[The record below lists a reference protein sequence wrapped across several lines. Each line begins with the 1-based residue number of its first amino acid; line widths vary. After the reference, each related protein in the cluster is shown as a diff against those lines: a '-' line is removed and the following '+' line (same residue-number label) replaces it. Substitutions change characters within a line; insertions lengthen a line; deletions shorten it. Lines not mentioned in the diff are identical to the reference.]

1 MIDVPAESEAGPRP
15 AAAVPP
21 GPEGSATRRSP
32 RAALR
37 RLSAIE
43 ELSVIAA
50 LVALVLVIGAFH
62 PDFLYRDQLIDVVRQ
77 AAFIGVMACGMT
89 YLLAMRELDL
99 SVGST
104 YALSMIVAAILMRDG
119 MNPWLGAVVGLV
131 AGVGLGL
138 VNGLLCN
145 LIRIPS
151 IIATLGTLSVFRGL
165 ALALSD
171 GRQVADLPRE
181 HAFFRIVGGSVLGLP
196 TGIWVLLAVGAV
208 LTLVFRATPF
218 GYRVRSIGSN
228 PDAARFSG
236 ISIARTRLQVL
247 MLSGGLAA
255 VGGMLTLGFFASGQ
269 PTIGQGY
276 ELTAI
281 AAAIIGGTPLRGGS
295 GTVWGS
301 VLGTVIIGT
310 VATGL
315 VYFDVPIN
323 WSLFATGVVIL
334 LAVALD
340 SLLRRRRGG
349 GDPAL

>member
-1 MIDVPAESEAGPRP
+1 MTAQ
-15 AAAVPP
+15 P
-21 GPEGSATRRSP
+21 GPQTWRSP
-32 RAALR
+32 LAFAR
-37 RLSAIE
+37 RLGAIE

-50 LVALVLVIGAFH
+50 LILLVLVIGAFH

-77 AAFIGVMACGMT
+77 AAYIGVMACGMT
-89 YLLAMRELDL
+89 FLLAMRELDL
-99 SVGST
+99 SVGSI
-104 YALSMIVAAILMRDG
+104 YALSMIISSILMRDG
-119 MNPWLGAVVGLV
+119 VNPWLAATVGL
-131 AGVGLGL
+131 AGGVVLGMI
-138 VNGLLCN
+138 NGLICN
-145 LIRIPS
+145 VIRIPS

-171 GRQVADLPRE
+171 GRQVANLPRD
-181 HAFFRIVGGSVLGLP
+181 HAFFRVVGGTVLGVP
-196 TGIWVLLAVGAV
+196 TAIWVLLAVGLALTVV
-208 LTLVFRATPF
+208 LRFTPF
-218 GYRVRSIGSN
+218 GYRVRAIGSN

-236 ISIARTRLQVL
+236 ISIPRTRLQVL

-269 PTIGQGY
+269 PTVGQGY
-276 ELTAI
+276 ELSAI

-301 VLGTVIIGT
+301 LLGTIILGT

-323 WSLFATGVVIL
+323 WSLFATGIVIL

-349 GDPAL
+349 TTDNAL